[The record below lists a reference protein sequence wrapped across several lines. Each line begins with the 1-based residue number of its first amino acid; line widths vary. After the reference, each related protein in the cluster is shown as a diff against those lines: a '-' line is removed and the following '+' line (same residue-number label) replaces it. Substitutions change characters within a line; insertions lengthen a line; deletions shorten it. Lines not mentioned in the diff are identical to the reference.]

1 MPLGKRQIIM
11 SKRQAFIACAS
22 AKHGSERV
30 IRAAK
35 CIADDANAGLE
46 VVTVLNDCTDR
57 EQMETVE
64 YLYEKA
70 RSAGAQMTILYSDNP
85 ALAVAEYIKRRRI
98 TDVIAGTASE
108 QNSDPS
114 NFVSL
119 VRAVMPKVRVI
130 LIPPL
135 PQDSEVNVQLAVS
148 LPPLEQCSA
157 QARK

>member
-1 MPLGKRQIIM
+1 M
-11 SKRQAFIACAS
+11 SKKQAFIACVS

-35 CIADDANAGLE
+35 CIAEDANAGLE
-46 VVTVLNDCTDR
+46 IVTVLKSCNDR

-64 YLYEKA
+64 YLHEKA
-70 RSAGAQMTILYSDNP
+70 RSAGAQMTVLYSENP

-135 PQDSEVNVQLAVS
+135 PQTSEVSIQLAVS
-148 LPPLEQCSA
+148 LPPLNNCSA
-157 QARK
+157 QVR